1 MPYRLDYQLAT
12 KDRYATERL
21 VLRTLRQGWH
31 RALELERDT
40 SGRWSCRT
48 EAEGSLD
55 LPAPGGDLAA
65 VAGALDCDLA
75 LSPLTNSMPV
85 LRHRLHEGGGPVDF
99 RMAWVSVPDLVVDA
113 SRQRYTFV
121 RKGPHACIV
130 ASRAWTPRSSPRPAS
145 TAVAWCSTT
154 PASHATSHRAAAR
167 SPGP

>member
-1 MPYRLDYQLAT
+1 VPYRLDYQLAT
-12 KDRYATERL
+12 TDRYATERL

-40 SGRWSCRT
+40 SGRWSCQT

-65 VAGALDCDLA
+65 VAGALDCDLS

-85 LRHRLHEGGGPVDF
+85 LRHRLPEGGGPVDF
-99 RMAWVSVPDLVVDA
+99 RMAWVSVPDLVVHARDSATRSCGRARTRA
-113 SRQRYTFV
+113 SSS
-121 RKGPHACIV
+121 
-130 ASRAWTPRSSPRPAS
+130 SRAWTPRSSPRSAS